1 MKFKLLLMC
10 VAISYSIYA
19 QENDS
24 IRVVKNIKQVN
35 INDLRATDETPM
47 SYTNIKREQIE
58 EQNLGQ
64 DVPYLLSLTP
74 SVVTNSDAGAGIG
87 YTSLRVRGSDATR
100 INVTIDGI
108 PLNDSESQGV
118 WWVNMPDFSS
128 SIEDIQIQR
137 GVGTSTNGAGA
148 FGASINLK
156 TMTLNPKA
164 YAISSNTFGSYNTLK
179 NNLSFGTGLLEGKF
193 TLDGRLSKITSDGYI
208 DRATSDLKSYFLTA
222 AYYGENDVLKV
233 NVISGKERTYQAWNG
248 VPFNYLAIDSLRT
261 YNSYTYKN
269 EVDNYNQDHYV
280 MHYNKQIDLSTSFKL
295 GLHYTKGQGYYEQ
308 YKIDE
313 DFTGYNLNNLI
324 IGTDTVTSTNL
335 VRRKWLDNDFY
346 GTIFSIQEK
355 SEKLNLTIGGGWNK
369 YEGRHFGE
377 IIWAQYASNSELG
390 HIYYDNDAEKTDF
403 NIYVKALYDLNNQ
416 ITTYLDIQKRFIRH
430 SFLGIDEDRIAMND
444 KVKFNFFNPKFG
456 LFYEVDKNQSAFGSF
471 AIANREPNRADFIES
486 SPSSRPKH
494 ETLYDTELGYNYTSS
509 KLSFSANAYYMIY
522 DNQLVVTGK
531 INDVGAYT
539 RENVEYS
546 ERKGVELVVG
556 YQINDDLKWN
566 ANATFS
572 KNKILKFTE
581 YVDNWDTGNQ
591 EMIVY
596 ENTDIAFSPKVI
608 ASSAFDYKLLS
619 NTNIQL
625 LSKYVGNQYI
635 DNTSSKN
642 RMLNRYVVHN
652 LRLMYSFHNTIFKT
666 AKLTFQVN
674 NILNESYT
682 NNAWIYR
689 FISEGYD
696 PRPDDPYVNSNSTG
710 GYDMAGYFPQAKR
723 NFLLGLTLG
732 F

>member
-1 MKFKLLLMC
+1 MKFKILLIC
-10 VAISYSIYA
+10 AAISYSVYA

-24 IRVVKNIKQVN
+24 IRVIKNIKQVN
-35 INDLRATDETPM
+35 VNDLRATEKTPM
-47 SYTNIKREQIE
+47 SFTNLKKEQIE

-64 DVPYLLSLTP
+64 DVPFLLSTTP
-74 SVVTNSDAGAGIG
+74 SVVATSDAGAGIG
-87 YTSLRVRGSDATR
+87 YTNLRVRGSDATR
-100 INVTIDGI
+100 INVTIDGV

-156 TMTLNPKA
+156 TMKLNPKA
-164 YAISSNTFGSYNTLK
+164 HATSSNTFGSYNTFK
-179 NNLSFGTGLLEGKF
+179 NNLSFGTGLLGDKF
-193 TLDGRLSKITSDGYI
+193 TLDGRVSKITSDGYI
-208 DRATSDLKSYFLTA
+208 DRATSDLKSYFLSG
-222 AYYGENDVLKV
+222 AYYGKDDVIKV
-233 NVISGKERTYQAWNG
+233 NIISGEERTYQAWNG
-248 VPFNYLAIDSLRT
+248 VPLNFLSVDSLRT
-261 YNSYTYKN
+261 YNSYNYKN
-269 EVDNYNQDHYV
+269 EVDNYNQDHYM
-280 MHYNKQIDLSTSFKL
+280 MHYNKQIDFSTSFKL
-295 GLHYTKGQGYYEQ
+295 GIHYTKGKGYYEQ
-308 YKIDE
+308 YKVGE
-313 DFTGYNLNNLI
+313 DFTDYNLNNLI
-324 IGTDTVTSTNL
+324 IGADTITSTNL
-335 VRRKWLDNDFY
+335 IRRKWLDNDFY
-346 GTIFSIQEK
+346 GTIFSIQEN
-355 SEKLNLTIGGGWNK
+355 SEKLDLTIGGGWNK

-377 IIWAQYASNSELG
+377 IMWAQFSSNSELG

-403 NIYVKALYDLNNQ
+403 NIYTKALYELNNQ
-416 ITTYLDIQKRFIRH
+416 ITTFIDIQKRFIRY
-430 SFLGIDEDRIAMND
+430 SFLGLDEDKTAMDD

-471 AIANREPNRADFIES
+471 AIANREPNRTDFVES
-486 SPSSRPKH
+486 SASSRPKH

-509 KLSFSANAYYMIY
+509 KLIFSANAYYMIY
-522 DNQLVVTGK
+522 DNQLVLTGK

-539 RENVEYS
+539 RENVDYS
-546 ERKGVELVVG
+546 ERKGVELVFG
-556 YQINDDLKWN
+556 YQINDNLKWN
-566 ANATFS
+566 TNATFS
-572 KNKILKFTE
+572 KNKILTFTE
-581 YVDNWDTGNQ
+581 YIDNWDTGDQ
-591 EMIVY
+591 EVVTY

-608 ASSAFDYKLLS
+608 GSSIFDYKLLS
-619 NTNIQL
+619 NSNIQL
-625 LSKYVGNQYI
+625 ISKYVGDQYI

-642 RMLNRYVVHN
+642 RMLEKYVVHN
-652 LRLMYSFHNTIFKT
+652 LRLIYNFQNTIFKT

-674 NILNESYT
+674 NILNESYA

-696 PRPDDPYVNSNSTG
+696 PRPDDPYVNSNSSG